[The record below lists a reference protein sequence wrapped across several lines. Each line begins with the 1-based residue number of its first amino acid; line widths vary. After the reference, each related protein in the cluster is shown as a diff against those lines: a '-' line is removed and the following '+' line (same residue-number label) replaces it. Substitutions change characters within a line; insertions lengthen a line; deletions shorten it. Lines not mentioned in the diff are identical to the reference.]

1 MAVCVYD
8 IPLKESVTMAYVPP
22 PPGSTVAG
30 EPTPQGVQKQDVHI
44 TDLPPEVRKSFLLSM
59 VFFPSMVG
67 AAICVALFLG
77 WVTLFKPKEPT
88 QYAQELESPD
98 MRRRW
103 TAAREMSE
111 HITPYG
117 EKDNARIYA
126 PEVLTSLIKIMENPD
141 LDKETDTWSPSG
153 SIKQEQEKSSI
164 RWWAAYTIGHV
175 GAKLK
180 DPADSERAYQ
190 ALMKALEEKT
200 NIAIWA
206 AKGLSLMRDARAS
219 EALAR
224 HLETDSNAGV
234 RWACAITL
242 GSIGEYQMQRKEG
255 FDAAERIRNYLVESF
270 QRENAK
276 PVKDEF
282 VLNNLAVAMAHM
294 HESAGLARL
303 HELEV
308 HDDPVVREIAR
319 HALEVLNTPLTK
331 ESK

>member
-8 IPLKESVTMAYVPP
+8 IPLKESATMAYVPP

-77 WVTLFKPKEPT
+77 WVTLFKQKEPA
-88 QYAQELESPD
+88 QYALELESPD
-98 MRRRW
+98 IRRRW

-117 EKDNARIYA
+117 EKDNARIYS
-126 PEVLTSLIKIMENPD
+126 PETLSALIKIMENPD
-141 LDKETDTWSPSG
+141 LDKEASEWTPSS
-153 SIKQEQEKSSI
+153 SIKQDQEKTSI
-164 RWWAAYTIGHV
+164 RWWAANTAGHV
-175 GAKLK
+175 GAKMK
-180 DPADSERAYQ
+180 DPADKERAYQ
-190 ALMKALEEKT
+190 ALMKALDEKN
-200 NIAIWA
+200 NIAIYA
-206 AKGLSLMRDARAS
+206 AKGLSLMRDARAA

-224 HLETDSNAGV
+224 HLESDSNSGV
-234 RWACAITL
+234 RWASAAAL
-242 GSIGEYQMQRKEG
+242 ASIGEYQMQSKDT
-255 FDAAERIRNYLVESF
+255 FPAAELIRGYLLEAF
-270 QRENAK
+270 QRENARPK
-276 PVKDEF
+276 RDDVL
-282 VLNNLAVAMAHM
+282 LNNLAVDLAHM

-303 HELEV
+303 HEMET
-308 HDDPVVREIAR
+308 DEDPVVREIAGD
-319 HALEVLNTPLTK
+319 AQKILKTPLTK

>member
-1 MAVCVYD
+1 
-8 IPLKESVTMAYVPP
+8 MAYVPP

-30 EPTPQGVQKQDVHI
+30 EPTPQGVHKQDVHI

-77 WVTLFKPKEPT
+77 WVTLFKPKEPI

-126 PEVLTSLIKIMENPD
+126 PEVLTSLIKIIENSD

-164 RWWAAYTIGHV
+164 RWWAANTAGHV
-175 GAKLK
+175 GAKMK
-180 DPADSERAYQ
+180 DPADKERAYQ
-190 ALMKALEEKT
+190 ALMKALEEKS
-200 NIAIWA
+200 NMAIWA
-206 AKGLSLMRDARAS
+206 AKGLSLMRDARAD

-224 HLETDSNAGV
+224 HLELDSNAGV
-234 RWACAITL
+234 RWAAAAAL
-242 GSIGEYQMQRKEG
+242 ASIGEYQMQSKETLP
-255 FDAAERIRNYLVESF
+255 AAERIRGYLLEAY

-276 PVKDEF
+276 PKKDE
-282 VLNNLAVAMAHM
+282 VLLKNLAVDLAHM
-294 HESAGLARL
+294 RESAGLARL
-303 HELEV
+303 HEMEAD
-308 HDDPVVREIAR
+308 DDPVVREIAR
-319 HALEVLNTPLTK
+319 HALEVLNTPLVK
-331 ESK
+331 EAK